1 MKKLFIVLSC
11 LISSLV
17 FADVQVRNHTP
28 YPIKFEMHWL
38 GVVPYWGLG
47 KAWVDKAAWPDEIP
61 GGQTKSRGGEL
72 WNTKTRY
79 IIKAKINAHWQEV
92 INKETSEGG
101 NRRITIYYSPD
112 PETGE
117 QKWKIETALW

>member
-11 LISSLV
+11 LVSSLA
-17 FADVQVRNHTP
+17 FANVEVRNHTP
-28 YPIKFEMHWL
+28 YPIKFEMHWA
-38 GVVPYWGLG
+38 GAVPYWGIG
-47 KAWVDKAAWPDEIP
+47 KGWVDKAVWPDEIL
-61 GGQTKSRGGEL
+61 GGQKKSRGGEL

-79 IIKAKINAHWQEV
+79 IIKAKRNAHWEEV
-92 INKETSEGG
+92 INKEVKEGG

-117 QKWKIETALW
+117 QSWKIETALW